1 MCKIFLKIKMQESTC
16 RELLEYFVNCHV
28 DARSKILHARS
39 KLEKSQ
45 KQSETQHNELLSIG
59 NMKHS
64 ETLTLRKM
72 KVKTSQME
80 AWNTQKLSPSGNETF
95 SIGSM
100 KRSEILTPRKMDM
113 NNSQMET
120 WEILTL
126 RKMKMKILTLRC
138 MPCVVQEKK
147 NNQPTFWRVSREDA
161 HMFFFNVW
169 CCVLCTRKQICL
181 IHNKGYTFSNV
192 CCFFPQCLALCSAN
206 EKNER
211 YQMNKWMFFKRVD
224 DVMPA
229 AYFFKTKTCAVYDK
243 QMEFIKAK
251 TRTVQFCECFWW
263 PARVFAWEELM
274 IFCLLG
280 LSDAFWEILIFCW
293 PFFQKKIVVS
303 WFIDYCS
310 LPVLALKKWTC
321 MWNTTAWIL
330 DNCKLV
336 HDVHA

>member
-1 MCKIFLKIKMQESTC
+1 
-16 RELLEYFVNCHV
+16 
-28 DARSKILHARS
+28 
-39 KLEKSQ
+39 
-45 KQSETQHNELLSIG
+45 
-59 NMKHS
+59 
-64 ETLTLRKM
+64 
-72 KVKTSQME
+72 
-80 AWNTQKLSPSGNETF
+80 
-95 SIGSM
+95 
-100 KRSEILTPRKMDM
+100 
-113 NNSQMET
+113 
-120 WEILTL
+120 
-126 RKMKMKILTLRC
+126 
-138 MPCVVQEKK
+138 
-147 NNQPTFWRVSREDA
+147 
-161 HMFFFNVW
+161 MFFFNVW

-211 YQMNKWMFFKRVD
+211 YQMNKWMFFKGVD

-243 QMEFIKAK
+243 QMDFIKTK

-263 PARVFAWEELM
+263 PARVFEWEELM
-274 IFCLLG
+274 IFCLLE

-293 PFFQKKIVVS
+293 PFFPQKIVVS

-310 LPVLALKKWTC
+310 LPVLASKKWTC

-336 HDVHA
+336 HA

>member
-1 MCKIFLKIKMQESTC
+1 
-16 RELLEYFVNCHV
+16 
-28 DARSKILHARS
+28 
-39 KLEKSQ
+39 
-45 KQSETQHNELLSIG
+45 
-59 NMKHS
+59 MKHS

-95 SIGSM
+95 SSGSM

-138 MPCVVQEKK
+138 MLCVVQEKK
-147 NNQPTFWRVSREDA
+147 QPTNILKSFTRGCTYV
-161 HMFFFNVW
+161 FFNVW

-192 CCFFPQCLALCSAN
+192 CCFFPNVWLCVVRMRKTRGIKWTSGCFSKGSMTWCQLLIFLKQKHVQFTINKWTSSKQKQEQCSFVNVFDGLRGFLN
-206 EKNER
+206 EKSL
-211 YQMNKWMFFKRVD
+211 W
-224 DVMPA
+224 
-229 AYFFKTKTCAVYDK
+229 YF
-243 QMEFIKAK
+243 
-251 TRTVQFCECFWW
+251 
-263 PARVFAWEELM
+263 
-274 IFCLLG
+274 
-280 LSDAFWEILIFCW
+280 AFWNSLTPSEKFW
-293 PFFQKKIVVS
+293 FFVDPFSQKKIVVS

-310 LPVLALKKWTC
+310 LPVLASKKWTC

-336 HDVHA
+336 HA

>member
-1 MCKIFLKIKMQESTC
+1 
-16 RELLEYFVNCHV
+16 
-28 DARSKILHARS
+28 
-39 KLEKSQ
+39 
-45 KQSETQHNELLSIG
+45 
-59 NMKHS
+59 MKHS
-64 ETLTLRKM
+64 ETFTLRK
-72 KVKTSQME
+72 
-80 AWNTQKLSPSGNETF
+80 WN
-95 SIGSM
+95 
-100 KRSEILTPRKMDM
+100 ILKWKH
-113 NNSQMET
+113 E
-120 WEILTL
+120 TL
-126 RKMKMKILTLRC
+126 RNSNPQKNGHEQFSNGNVRNFDPQKNENENSHPQMHAVCRSG
-138 MPCVVQEKK
+138 EKTT
-147 NNQPTFWRVSREDA
+147 NQHFEEFHERM
-161 HMFFFNVW
+161 HICFFFIVW

-243 QMEFIKAK
+243 QMEFIKTKA
-251 TRTVQFCECFWW
+251 RTVQFCECFWW
-263 PARVFAWEELM
+263 PARVFEWEELM
-274 IFCLLG
+274 IFCLLE

-293 PFFQKKIVVS
+293 PFFPKKIVVS

-310 LPVLALKKWTC
+310 LPVLASKKWTC

-336 HDVHA
+336 HA

>member
-1 MCKIFLKIKMQESTC
+1 M
-16 RELLEYFVNCHV
+16 
-28 DARSKILHARS
+28 
-39 KLEKSQ
+39 LEKYLDL
-45 KQSETQHNELLSIG
+45 KQIIRKTILKYFFGKKYVQNFLENQNARVNVQRTAWVFCELSCRRPFQNSTRSFQTGKKSETVRNSQHNELLSIG

-95 SIGSM
+95 SSGSM

-138 MPCVVQEKK
+138 MLCVVQFRRK

-229 AYFFKTKTCAVYDK
+229 AYFFKQKH
-243 QMEFIKAK
+243 
-251 TRTVQFCECFWW
+251 VQFTINKWNSSKQKQEQCSFVN
-263 PARVFAWEELM
+263 VFDGPRGFLNEKSLWY
-274 IFCLLG
+274 F
-280 LSDAFWEILIFCW
+280 AFWNSLTPSEKFW
-293 PFFQKKIVVS
+293 FFVDPFSQKKLS
-303 WFIDYCS
+303 
-310 LPVLALKKWTC
+310 
-321 MWNTTAWIL
+321 
-330 DNCKLV
+330 
-336 HDVHA
+336 